1 MSLLIYKKIY
11 NLIDVLFLKNDNIFF
26 LGQRSVQRYVV
37 SNVICR
43 SLEFLIFWCLRSF
56 LAIYDLITFTYHD
69 LEPNN
74 ISDLGQ
80 ANQLGNFLGWL
91 CRWNGPI
98 GSCMSCGC
106 GQNQASNSNRFDLI
120 MIACFDNAPISWKYS
135 KNYAI
140 FVKSHWLAF
149 FKS

>member
-98 GSCMSCGC
+98 SSCMSCGC
-106 GQNQASNSNRFDLI
+106 GQNQASNSNRFNLI
-120 MIACFDNAPISWKYS
+120 MIACFDNTPYRENFQKIMQ
-135 KNYAI
+135 
-140 FVKSHWLAF
+140 F
-149 FKS
+149 